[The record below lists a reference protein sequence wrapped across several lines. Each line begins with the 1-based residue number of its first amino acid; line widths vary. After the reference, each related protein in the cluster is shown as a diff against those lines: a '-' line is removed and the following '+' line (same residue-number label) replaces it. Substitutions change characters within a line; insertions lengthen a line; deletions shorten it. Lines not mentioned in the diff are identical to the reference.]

1 MEIRVLGCSGGIGLD
16 RRTTSLLIDDD
27 ILIDSG
33 SGVGDLSLDE
43 MASIRHIFLTHSHL
57 DHITLLPLM
66 VDSIFERIKS
76 PIIIHGQPPTLKA
89 LQDHIFNWHIWPD
102 FAKLPT
108 PENPVMA
115 YETLLPGQTFELGR
129 QRRLEMIPVNHIV
142 PGVGYRIENLA
153 NGKCF
158 AYSGDTTTN
167 DTFWDALN
175 RHGTLDLL
183 FVEAAFSNQ
192 EEALSVKAKHYCS
205 NTLAA
210 DLVKLTV
217 DPRPDVFITHTK
229 PGDEA
234 DIMTECTQLLP
245 QWQLAP
251 LKGGDRF
258 KL

>member
-1 MEIRVLGCSGGIGLD
+1 MDVRVLGCSGGIGLD

-66 VDSIFERIKS
+66 VDSIFERIQS
-76 PIIIHGQPPTLKA
+76 PIIIHAQPPTIKA

-108 PENPVMA
+108 PEKPVLA
-115 YETLLPGQTFELGR
+115 YQTLMPGDTLKIGNRKF
-129 QRRLEMIPVNHIV
+129 EMIPVNHIV
-142 PGVGYRIENLA
+142 PGVGYRVEDLTS
-153 NGKCF
+153 GKSF
-158 AYSGDTTTN
+158 AYSGDTSTN
-167 DTFWDALN
+167 DTFWAALN
-175 RHGTLDLL
+175 RHGKLDLL
-183 FVEAAFSNQ
+183 FVEAAFSNS
-192 EEALSVKAKHYCS
+192 EKELSVKAKHYCS
-205 NTLAA
+205 DTLAA

-217 DPRPDVFITHTK
+217 NPRPKIFVTHTK
-229 PGDEA
+229 PGDES
-234 DIMTECTQLLP
+234 DIITECNQLLP
-245 QWQLAP
+245 QWGLTP